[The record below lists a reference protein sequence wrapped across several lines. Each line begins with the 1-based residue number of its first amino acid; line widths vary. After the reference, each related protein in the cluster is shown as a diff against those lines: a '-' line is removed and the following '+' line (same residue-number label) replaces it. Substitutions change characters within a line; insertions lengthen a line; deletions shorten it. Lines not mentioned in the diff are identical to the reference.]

1 MKNVLNF
8 FFSFDKLLKEK
19 LIIPFFWLAI
29 ISWGLAFFST
39 ALDSISL
46 GPLAT
51 FVDFLRYFVTIA
63 LALVV
68 IRLLSEL
75 AIAIFRINDNVSP
88 DGGISESADIDIIAE
103 TKKAAEAASKRA
115 KELTHTATEKTKSSF
130 DSAKDSVKDN
140 MDDISESVK
149 DKAKSAGEASK
160 KATKS
165 VKTKTSEAKKKASDK
180 VSETVKA
187 ATPKPS
193 TKKAPTKTTSAETT
207 AASKRGPKPGTKAP
221 RDKDGNLLKKD
232 GMPRKKPGPQTKN

>member
-46 GPLAT
+46 GPLAA
-51 FVDFLRYFVTIA
+51 FVDFLRFFVTVA

-68 IRLLSEL
+68 IRLLAEL
-75 AIAIFRINDNVSP
+75 ATAIFRINDNVSP
-88 DGGISESADIDIIAE
+88 DGGKSELADIDIMAE

-115 KELTHTATEKTKSSF
+115 KELTHSATEKTKSSF
-130 DSAKDSVKDN
+130 DNAKDSVKDN
-140 MDDISESVK
+140 MDDISDSVK
-149 DKAKSAGEASK
+149 DKAKSAGKTSK
-160 KATKS
+160 KAAES
-165 VKTKTSEAKKKASDK
+165 VKTKTSETAKKASGK
-180 VSETVKA
+180 VSDTVKA
-187 ATPKPS
+187 TTSKAAPKKTPAK
-193 TKKAPTKTTSAETT
+193 TKTTAKRN
-207 AASKRGPKPGTKAP
+207 SKTVTKAP

-232 GMPRKKPGPQTKN
+232 GTPRKKPGPQPKD